1 MHEVFEQIDKTLAGL
16 KDFQQA
22 SVQRVIE
29 NFFSEGHSERVLV
42 ADEVGLG
49 KTIVAKGVIAQML
62 RRQINQGL
70 GPGDIERPRQ
80 PFRVTYICSNLALA
94 NENRKKLAVFN
105 DDLAKKYVR
114 EPSFGRLVEL
124 AARERHVANGQL
136 LEVCSLTPSTSF
148 SLTNSDGNVWERHIL
163 FQCLMSHNA
172 LKPWRPVLDRLMRS
186 EVKQSTWDTRERWFQ
201 SWYELNEDLV
211 SEFLIDLESGVLL
224 SEDLADWLEVSDCSY
239 IDALEAIGRRLSG
252 CLPDDP
258 EETWNELLGGAA
270 GAVSDVSSASFYRLR
285 SDLRTRLAKT
295 CARHIRA
302 DLFILDEFQRF
313 DSLLDMST
321 DSENALIAQEVF
333 KHDNPGKILLLS
345 ATPFKALSRIEDD
358 EVEASHQ
365 EELRHLL
372 TFLMNSDQH
381 KLSEYEAARKDLLAT
396 ILRLRDESFSVEDL
410 SKAEKLRVE
419 RALADYIART
429 ERGQIGENVDSVF
442 KSERLDC
449 AEYFSQ
455 SDIKSFVAMTGLAD
469 TVDEV
474 SQARHGHQLMEF
486 YKSAPWALS
495 FLGGYSF
502 RDRLERNLKN
512 SKVRSALGKST
523 LSWLPRD
530 RIASFRLNLSEE
542 APNAKV
548 RGLVKRILNDR
559 VEELL
564 WIPPSAPHYPLQ
576 GSFAANPNF
585 TKTLL
590 FSAWAMV
597 PRALSGLLSY
607 EMERRLQKRKG
618 SRSKYFVEDKKRSVP
633 LIRLEGK
640 NALTGWS
647 LIYPSRVLASE
658 SLVRGNTT
666 LEELLAQRS
675 MQFGVGLTS
684 LRQYESEGPEDHN
697 WYAFAGMLLDHVS
710 GYSDEL
716 EDWQDWLQ
724 TEQGSAKDVGRR
736 RHLDEIADSLEQLLG
751 GQKLLGKMPDDLAD
765 YLALLSV
772 SGPGVCALRMFSGL
786 YDVASSTELK
796 AAVGVAFGVL
806 TLFNKPE
813 SIAVL
818 EKQSGT
824 RLKNASQLSSIWK
837 SRKIL
842 NYCARGGF
850 QAMIDEYGHLLK
862 GSGLSAGEAAE
873 RVAGVMGFQTSSV
886 TFQYMGYAG
895 GERHLT
901 PLNASL
907 RCHFAVPL
915 GIQSATDD
923 KQQVRVE
930 HIRDGFNSPFKP
942 FMLNSTSI
950 GQEGLDFHWYCNRV
964 VHWNLPSN
972 PIDIEQREGRVNRY
986 KSLVVRRRATE
997 YGNSHGLDLDQTSD
1011 SGDYWEALFAEID
1024 RRSENRTSDLTP
1036 YWHIPSGTAQIE
1048 RLVPMMP
1055 MSREEAR
1062 LDEALKILS
1071 LYRLA
1076 FGQPRQEEL
1085 LGNLVRREFSEDD
1098 WEKIRSALVINLA
1111 PLNQ

>member
-1 MHEVFEQIDKTLAGL
+1 MHEVFKQIEKTLAGL

-22 SVQRVIE
+22 SVERVIE
-29 NFFSEGHSERVLV
+29 NFFSEGHSGRVLV

-49 KTIVAKGVIAQML
+49 KTIVAKGVIAEML
-62 RRQINQGL
+62 RRQINQSLESGNAEC
-70 GPGDIERPRQ
+70 PQQ

-94 NENRKKLAVFN
+94 NENRKKLAVFS

-124 AARERHVANGQL
+124 ATRERQGANGQL

-172 LKPWRPVLDRLMRS
+172 LRPWQPILDRLMRS
-186 EVKQSTWDTRERWFQ
+186 EVKQSTWETRSRWFEG
-201 SWYELNEDLV
+201 WYELNEDLV
-211 SEFLIDLESGVLL
+211 DEFLSDLDSEAPL
-224 SEDLADWLEVSDCSY
+224 SADLTDWIGLPGCSY
-239 IDALEAIGRRLSG
+239 IEALEAIGCRLSG
-252 CLPDDP
+252 CLADDS
-258 EETWNELLGGAA
+258 EETWNELLSGFSGSAA
-270 GAVSDVSSASFYRLR
+270 DVSSASFYRLR
-285 SDLRTRLAKT
+285 SELRTKLAKT
-295 CARHIRA
+295 CARYIRA

-313 DSLLDMST
+313 DSLLDMSAE
-321 DSENALIAQEVF
+321 SENALIAQEVF
-333 KHDNPGKILLLS
+333 KRDNSGKILLLS

-372 TFLMNSDQH
+372 TFLMNSDQQR
-381 KLSEYEAARKDLLAT
+381 LSEYEAARKDLLAT
-396 ILRLRDESFSVEDL
+396 ILRLRDDSFSVEDL
-410 SKAEKLRVE
+410 SNAEKLRVE
-419 RALADYIART
+419 RALADFIART

-449 AEYFSQ
+449 GEYFNQ
-455 SDIKSFVAMTGLAD
+455 SDIKSFAAMTGLAD

-523 LSWLPRD
+523 LSWLPRE
-530 RIASFRLNLSEE
+530 RIANYRLNLSED
-542 APNAKV
+542 APNAKL

-576 GSFAANPNF
+576 GPFAINPNF

-607 EMERRLQKRKG
+607 EMERRLQKTKG
-618 SRSKYFVEDKKRSVP
+618 SRPKYFVEDKKRSVP

-658 SLVRGNTT
+658 SIAREDTA
-666 LEELLAQRS
+666 LEELLAQRGER
-675 MQFGVGLTS
+675 FGDMLTS
-684 LRQYESEGPEDHN
+684 LRQYESEGPDDHN
-697 WYAFAGMLLDHVS
+697 WYAYAGMLLDHVS

-716 EDWQDWLQ
+716 EEWQNWLQ
-724 TEQGSAKDVGRR
+724 TEQAGSKDVGRLK
-736 RHLDEIADSLEQLLG
+736 HLDEIASSLKQLLE
-751 GQKLLGKMPDDLAD
+751 GQKTLGRMPKDLAD
-765 YLALLSV
+765 YLALLSIA
-772 SGPGVCALRMFSGL
+772 GPGVCALRMFSGL
-786 YDVASSTELK
+786 WDIGLSAELK

-813 SIAVL
+813 SIAVI

-824 RLKNASQLSSIWK
+824 RLKNSPQLSSIWK
-837 SRKIL
+837 TRKIL
-842 NYCARGGF
+842 NYCAHGGF
-850 QAMIDEYGHLLK
+850 QAMVDEYGHMLK

-873 RVAGVMGFQTSSV
+873 RLAGVMGFQTSSV
-886 TFQYMGYAG
+886 TFQYLGHADG
-895 GERHLT
+895 NRHLT

-907 RCHFAVPL
+907 RCHFAVPF
-915 GIQSATDD
+915 GIQSGTDD
-923 KQQVRVE
+923 KQQIRVE
-930 HIRDGFNSPFKP
+930 HIRDSFNSPFKP

-997 YGNSHGLDLDQTSD
+997 FAKSHGLELAQPG
-1011 SGDYWEALFAEID
+1011 SGDYWEALFSEID
-1024 RRSENRTSDLTP
+1024 RLSENRISDLTP
-1036 YWHIPSGTAQIE
+1036 YWHIPSGTTQIE

-1055 MSREEAR
+1055 MSRKRPAAKGCEGYKPTR
-1062 LDEALKILS
+1062 
-1071 LYRLA
+1071 
-1076 FGQPRQEEL
+1076 
-1085 LGNLVRREFSEDD
+1085 
-1098 WEKIRSALVINLA
+1098 
-1111 PLNQ
+1111 

>member
-1 MHEVFEQIDKTLAGL
+1 MSWL
-16 KDFQQA
+16 
-22 SVQRVIE
+22 S
-29 NFFSEGHSERVLV
+29 
-42 ADEVGLG
+42 
-49 KTIVAKGVIAQML
+49 
-62 RRQINQGL
+62 
-70 GPGDIERPRQ
+70 
-80 PFRVTYICSNLALA
+80 
-94 NENRKKLAVFN
+94 
-105 DDLAKKYVR
+105 
-114 EPSFGRLVEL
+114 
-124 AARERHVANGQL
+124 RERIAN
-136 LEVCSLTPSTSF
+136 
-148 SLTNSDGNVWERHIL
+148 
-163 FQCLMSHNA
+163 
-172 LKPWRPVLDRLMRS
+172 
-186 EVKQSTWDTRERWFQ
+186 
-201 SWYELNEDLV
+201 
-211 SEFLIDLESGVLL
+211 
-224 SEDLADWLEVSDCSY
+224 
-239 IDALEAIGRRLSG
+239 
-252 CLPDDP
+252 
-258 EETWNELLGGAA
+258 
-270 GAVSDVSSASFYRLR
+270 
-285 SDLRTRLAKT
+285 
-295 CARHIRA
+295 
-302 DLFILDEFQRF
+302 
-313 DSLLDMST
+313 
-321 DSENALIAQEVF
+321 
-333 KHDNPGKILLLS
+333 
-345 ATPFKALSRIEDD
+345 
-358 EVEASHQ
+358 
-365 EELRHLL
+365 
-372 TFLMNSDQH
+372 
-381 KLSEYEAARKDLLAT
+381 
-396 ILRLRDESFSVEDL
+396 
-410 SKAEKLRVE
+410 
-419 RALADYIART
+419 
-429 ERGQIGENVDSVF
+429 
-442 KSERLDC
+442 
-449 AEYFSQ
+449 
-455 SDIKSFVAMTGLAD
+455 
-469 TVDEV
+469 
-474 SQARHGHQLMEF
+474 
-486 YKSAPWALS
+486 
-495 FLGGYSF
+495 
-502 RDRLERNLKN
+502 
-512 SKVRSALGKST
+512 
-523 LSWLPRD
+523 
-530 RIASFRLNLSEE
+530 FRLNLSEE

-548 RGLVKRILNDR
+548 RGLIKRILDDR

-576 GSFAANPNF
+576 GPFEANLDF

-618 SRSKYFVEDKKRSVP
+618 GRSKYFVEDKKRSVP

-658 SLVRGNTT
+658 SLVRSDTT

-675 MQFGVGLTS
+675 VQFGDRLTS
-684 LRQYESEGPEDHN
+684 LRRYESEGPEDHN
-697 WYAFAGMLLDHVS
+697 WYAYAVMLLDHVS
-710 GYSDEL
+710 GYSDQL

-736 RHLDEIADSLEQLLG
+736 KHLDEIADSLEQLLG
-751 GQKLLGKMPDDLAD
+751 GQKKLGKMPDDLAD

-772 SGPGVCALRMFSGL
+772 SGHGVCALRMFSGL
-786 YDVASSTELK
+786 WDIGPSEQLR

-818 EKQSGT
+818 DKQSGS

-873 RVAGVMGFQTSSV
+873 RFAGVMGFQTSSV
-886 TFQYMGYAG
+886 TFQYLGHADG
-895 GERHLT
+895 QRHLT

-1085 LGNLVRREFSEDD
+1085 LGNLVRREFSEED

-1111 PLNQ
+1111 PLNQRISRNEQVS

>member
-1 MHEVFEQIDKTLAGL
+1 MRLNFNDRGRCELNSYEVFEQIEKTLAGL

-22 SVQRVIE
+22 SVERVIE
-29 NFFSEGHSERVLV
+29 NFFSEGHSGRVLV

-49 KTIVAKGVIAQML
+49 KTIVAKGVIAEML
-62 RRQINQGL
+62 RRQINQSLESGNAEC
-70 GPGDIERPRQ
+70 PQQ

-94 NENRKKLAVFN
+94 NENRKKLAVFS

-124 AARERHVANGQL
+124 ATRERQGANGQL

-172 LKPWRPVLDRLMRS
+172 LRPWQPILDRLMRS
-186 EVKQSTWDTRERWFQ
+186 EVKQSTWETRSRWFEG
-201 SWYELNEDLV
+201 WYELNEDLV
-211 SEFLIDLESGVLL
+211 DEFLSDLDSEAPL
-224 SEDLADWLEVSDCSY
+224 SADLTDWIGLPGCSY
-239 IDALEAIGRRLSG
+239 IEALEAIGCRLSG
-252 CLPDDP
+252 CLADDS
-258 EETWNELLGGAA
+258 EETWNELLSGFSGSAA
-270 GAVSDVSSASFYRLR
+270 DVSSASFYRLR
-285 SDLRTRLAKT
+285 SELRTKLAKT
-295 CARHIRA
+295 CARYIRA

-313 DSLLDMST
+313 DSLLDMSAE
-321 DSENALIAQEVF
+321 SENALIAQEVF
-333 KHDNPGKILLLS
+333 KRDNSGKILLLS

-372 TFLMNSDQH
+372 TFLMNSDQQR
-381 KLSEYEAARKDLLAT
+381 LSEYEAARKDLLAT
-396 ILRLRDESFSVEDL
+396 ILRLRDDSFSVEDL
-410 SKAEKLRVE
+410 SNAEKLRVE
-419 RALADYIART
+419 RALADFIART

-449 AEYFSQ
+449 GEYFNQ
-455 SDIKSFVAMTGLAD
+455 SDIKSFAAMTGLAD

-523 LSWLPRD
+523 LSWLPRE
-530 RIASFRLNLSEE
+530 RIANYRLNLSED
-542 APNAKV
+542 APNAKL

-576 GSFAANPNF
+576 GPFAINPNF

-607 EMERRLQKRKG
+607 EMERRLQKTKG
-618 SRSKYFVEDKKRSVP
+618 SRPKYFVEDKKRSVP

-658 SLVRGNTT
+658 SIAREDTA
-666 LEELLAQRS
+666 LEELLAQRGER
-675 MQFGVGLTS
+675 FGDMLTS
-684 LRQYESEGPEDHN
+684 LRQYESEGPDDHN
-697 WYAFAGMLLDHVS
+697 WYAYAGMLLDHAN

-716 EDWQDWLQ
+716 EEWQNWLQ
-724 TEQGSAKDVGRR
+724 TEQAGSKDVGRLK
-736 RHLDEIADSLEQLLG
+736 HLDEIASSLKQLLE
-751 GQKLLGKMPDDLAD
+751 GQKTLGRMPKDLAD
-765 YLALLSV
+765 YLALLSIA
-772 SGPGVCALRMFSGL
+772 GPGVCALRMFSGL
-786 YDVASSTELK
+786 WDIGLSAELK

-813 SIAVL
+813 SIAVI

-824 RLKNASQLSSIWK
+824 RLKNSPQLSSVWK
-837 SRKIL
+837 TRKIL
-842 NYCARGGF
+842 NYCAHGGF
-850 QAMIDEYGHLLK
+850 QAMVDEYGHMLK

-873 RVAGVMGFQTSSV
+873 RLAGVMGFQTSSV
-886 TFQYMGYAG
+886 TFQYLGHADG
-895 GERHLT
+895 NRHLT

-907 RCHFAVPL
+907 RCHFAVPF
-915 GIQSATDD
+915 GIQSGTDD
-923 KQQVRVE
+923 KQQIRVE
-930 HIRDGFNSPFKP
+930 HIRDSFNSPFKP

-997 YGNSHGLDLDQTSD
+997 FAKSHGLELAQPG
-1011 SGDYWEALFAEID
+1011 SGDYWEALFSEID
-1024 RRSENRTSDLTP
+1024 RLSENRISDLTP
-1036 YWHIPSGTAQIE
+1036 YWHIPSGTTQIE

-1055 MSREEAR
+1055 MSRKRPAAKGCEGYKPTR
-1062 LDEALKILS
+1062 
-1071 LYRLA
+1071 
-1076 FGQPRQEEL
+1076 
-1085 LGNLVRREFSEDD
+1085 
-1098 WEKIRSALVINLA
+1098 
-1111 PLNQ
+1111 